1 MFTLHLVFISP
12 RLIQSYFSALS
23 LASMIMQTFTF
34 NDGSL
39 KKKKNNKVHAFYL
52 EKINRTLFFFFF
64 PPKRHQTQRYSI
76 GESLFFF
83 CNKERDIQRTNI
95 DNSQEAAL
103 PGYVFSLLQ
112 QLKIV

>member
-1 MFTLHLVFISP
+1 MFTLHLVFISL
-12 RLIQSYFSALS
+12 RLIPSYFLALS

-39 KKKKNNKVHAFYL
+39 KKKKIKVQAFYL
-52 EKINRTLFFFFF
+52 EKNSRTLLFG
-64 PPKRHQTQRYSI
+64 KTQRYSI
-76 GESLFFF
+76 GESLFFCFCF

-95 DNSQEAAL
+95 DSLEAAL

>member
-39 KKKKNNKVHAFYL
+39 KKKNKNNNKVHAFYL
-52 EKINRTLFFFFF
+52 EKNNRTLFFFFRKKA
-64 PPKRHQTQRYSI
+64 PNT
-76 GESLFFF
+76 
-83 CNKERDIQRTNI
+83 
-95 DNSQEAAL
+95 
-103 PGYVFSLLQ
+103 
-112 QLKIV
+112 KI

>member
-39 KKKKNNKVHAFYL
+39 KKKKKKL
-52 EKINRTLFFFFF
+52 MLST
-64 PPKRHQTQRYSI
+64 
-76 GESLFFF
+76 
-83 CNKERDIQRTNI
+83 
-95 DNSQEAAL
+95 
-103 PGYVFSLLQ
+103 
-112 QLKIV
+112 